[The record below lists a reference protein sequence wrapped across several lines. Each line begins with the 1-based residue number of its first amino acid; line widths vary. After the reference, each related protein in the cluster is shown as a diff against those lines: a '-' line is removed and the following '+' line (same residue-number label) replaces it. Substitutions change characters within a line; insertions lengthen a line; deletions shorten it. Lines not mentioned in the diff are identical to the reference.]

1 MVGAYQL
8 GLPVRLTLT
17 GTRETR
23 FAAARDSCFS
33 FFDAVA
39 LAGFPER
46 LGSLELSDYL
56 ESLESLDFLAPL
68 GFLGL
73 SESLALLESLES
85 LDFLAP
91 SGPLGFL
98 ESDFFDWATRA
109 SSLAG
114 RWGSGLA
121 AGPAGT

>member
-46 LGSLELSDYL
+46 LGSLVLSDFFEL
-56 ESLESLDFLAPL
+56 LV
-68 GFLGL
+68 L
-73 SESLALLESLES
+73 SGLLEL
-85 LDFLAP
+85 
-91 SGPLGFL
+91 L

>member
-23 FAAARDSCFS
+23 FAAERDSCFS
-33 FFDAVA
+33 FIAAAA

-46 LGSLELSDYL
+46 LGSLELSDFL
-56 ESLESLDFLAPL
+56 ESLEPLDFLAP
-68 GFLGL
+68 
-73 SESLALLESLES
+73 SVSLALLESLAS
-85 LDFLAP
+85 LDFLGL
-91 SGPLGFL
+91 SVPLGFL

-114 RWGSGLA
+114 RWGSGLV
-121 AGPAGT
+121 AGSAGT

>member
-33 FFDAVA
+33 FYDAVA

-46 LGSLELSDYL
+46 LGSLVLSDFL
-56 ESLESLDFLAPL
+56 ELLV
-68 GFLGL
+68 L
-73 SESLALLESLES
+73 SGLLESEFSVLLE
-85 LDFLAP
+85 L
-91 SGPLGFL
+91 L